1 MPVSVILPY
10 RDVAATIEE
19 AARSVLDDP
28 ATTELHA
35 IDDGSSD
42 DGPEIVARLARSDPR
57 VVRHAAGG
65 VGVTRALALGVE
77 ASRYPYL
84 ARMDGDDLSLPGR
97 VSEASRLLD
106 LDPTLAVAG
115 VRVLASPAPGEG
127 LERYV
132 EWQNGLVTSAD
143 HAREVFVEAPLCH
156 PSVVM
161 RRSALDAVG
170 GYRTVDWPQDYDL
183 WLRFWAAGYG
193 MAKVPKTLFQWRHRP
208 GRVTF
213 TSDANHWQRLLAAR
227 ATYLAIDLLRRDRPF
242 VIWGAGKAGKRLA
255 RALEAHRLFPEHFI
269 DIDPRK
275 IGGRARD
282 RPIFAPERGVVPGAF
297 VVVAVGAR
305 GAREILRRRLGD
317 LGLVE
322 VADYLFAA

>member
-1 MPVSVILPY
+1 
-10 RDVAATIEE
+10 
-19 AARSVLDDP
+19 
-28 ATTELHA
+28 
-35 IDDGSSD
+35 
-42 DGPEIVARLARSDPR
+42 
-57 VVRHAAGG
+57 
-65 VGVTRALALGVE
+65 
-77 ASRYPYL
+77 
-84 ARMDGDDLSLPGR
+84 
-97 VSEASRLLD
+97 
-106 LDPTLAVAG
+106 
-115 VRVLASPAPGEG
+115 
-127 LERYV
+127 
-132 EWQNGLVTSAD
+132 
-143 HAREVFVEAPLCH
+143 
-156 PSVVM
+156 
-161 RRSALDAVG
+161 
-170 GYRTVDWPQDYDL
+170 
-183 WLRFWAAGYG
+183 